1 MIVDWEFTQVIN
13 AEESLN
19 IPSVPGIRKKNL
31 WSAQEVHLPNS
42 CGQPLQRTEVRLDQK
57 QNFIIYMSVRN
68 CIELYQQFLHW
79 IKYKVPDTC
88 TIAPFQPQTLQ
99 RSSRS
104 HLGHHTNGK
113 GGSIC
118 FPIPCLSTGRY
129 YAQKL
134 FVWTLIYL
142 YLFATKIIGG
152 VKRKLREGNL
162 TLFLSLFPVRIFKKI
177 TNYPELTLL
186 LWNPYRKLEG
196 KKVSLPFLSLFL
208 TLTYPHFKILPS
220 TYDIKKKFHHVLREY
235 GVGKSQV

>member
-1 MIVDWEFTQVIN
+1 MIVVWEFTQVIN

-19 IPSVPGIRKKNL
+19 IPSVPGIRKKTSLVSTRGSPAQQLWATLIEDRSEIGPEIEFHNL
-31 WSAQEVHLPNS
+31 HVSKKLYWAISAIPTLN
-42 CGQPLQRTEVRLDQK
+42 
-57 QNFIIYMSVRN
+57 
-68 CIELYQQFLHW
+68 
-79 IKYKVPDTC
+79 KVQSAWHMHHC
-88 TIAPFQPQTLQ
+88 PFQPQTLQ

-129 YAQKL
+129 HAQKL

-162 TLFLSLFPVRIFKKI
+162 TLFLSLFPARIFKKI

-196 KKVSLPFLSLFL
+196 KKVSLPFLSLFR
-208 TLTYPHFKILPS
+208 TLTYPYFKILPP